1 MKETTPKPAPRVA
14 EPVVFRPARR
24 QDRHF
29 VRELAE
35 QVFSVYGSYD
45 RYLVEWFDTEGV
57 VTLLAEIDQTLVGLT
72 MLMAYPNPAKRTEAL
87 ADLLA
92 IAVTPEYQSLGIG
105 TLLLRKSIEEAPLL
119 DAVIPIREIH
129 LSVAETNARGQ
140 RLFSRHGFRYS
151 RDEGL
156 YPAGQRAL
164 HMSRPL

>member
-1 MKETTPKPAPRVA
+1 MKETSPRA
-14 EPVVFRPARR
+14 ASQAASAVVFRPAQP

-29 VRELAE
+29 VRELGE
-35 QVFSVYGSYD
+35 RVFSIYGSYD
-45 RYLVEWFDTEGV
+45 RYLVEWFETRGV
-57 VTLLAEIDQTLVGLT
+57 VTLMAEIDQTPVGLA

-92 IAVTPEYQSLGIG
+92 IAVAPEYQSQGIG
-105 TLLLRKSIEEAPLL
+105 TLLLEKSLEHAPLL
-119 DAVIPIREIH
+119 DATIPIREIH
-129 LSVAETNARGQ
+129 LSVAENNVRGQ

-151 RDEGL
+151 REEGL

>member
-1 MKETTPKPAPRVA
+1 MKETTPREASRAAAPVA
-14 EPVVFRPARR
+14 FRLARPS
-24 QDRHF
+24 DRRF
-29 VRELAE
+29 VRGLAE
-35 QVFSVYGSYD
+35 RVFSVYGSYD
-45 RYLVEWFDTEGV
+45 RYLVEWFGTQGV
-57 VTLLAEIDQTLVGLT
+57 VTLLAEIDQTPVGLA

-92 IAVTPEYQSLGIG
+92 IAVAPEYQSQGIG